1 MSKESR
7 LAAKKRSAQ
16 AAKKRMIR
24 KICKIAAIIMIPV
37 IIICIGFA
45 IYLNNLEKNVTSSSF
60 VNNEGKIKGKAA
72 KNYVTLCDYKNIT
85 LNREDNLPTKT
96 ELQNAVDAEINS
108 HKETVDKDGTELK
121 ADSTVNLNYSVTV
134 DGKELTDKKAENK
147 SYVLGSNNL
156 TKAFDDA
163 VAKLKVGD
171 SFDIEVTFP
180 SDYSDSDLKDKKAKL
195 AGKVVSV
202 VVVPELTDAFVADKM
217 KEEMK
222 DSSYPLTVQ
231 GMKDFLANNIYEQ
244 KLESSIEEYLIEKT
258 TVKSYPWL
266 YTKAQF
272 YLQDKNYVSTM
283 NYYNQMFGRE
293 MYKQPADMLGLKSNK
308 EYKNKLKEDARGT
321 VKYYLTY
328 QAIFEDAGLEKI
340 TEEEVKSYI
349 AQNGTSS
356 YDELVKANGYP
367 CLAQAVLRE
376 KAFEHVKELVKVN
389 GDTSKMYVDDPA
401 TPSDAEKK

>member
-1 MSKESR
+1 
-7 LAAKKRSAQ
+7 
-16 AAKKRMIR
+16 
-24 KICKIAAIIMIPV
+24 
-37 IIICIGFA
+37 
-45 IYLNNLEKNVTSSSF
+45 
-60 VNNEGKIKGKAA
+60 
-72 KNYVTLCDYKNIT
+72 
-85 LNREDNLPTKT
+85 
-96 ELQNAVDAEINS
+96 
-108 HKETVDKDGTELK
+108 
-121 ADSTVNLNYSVTV
+121 
-134 DGKELTDKKAENK
+134 
-147 SYVLGSNNL
+147 
-156 TKAFDDA
+156 
-163 VAKLKVGD
+163 
-171 SFDIEVTFP
+171 
-180 SDYSDSDLKDKKAKL
+180 
-195 AGKVVSV
+195 
-202 VVVPELTDAFVADKM
+202 
-217 KEEMK
+217 
-222 DSSYPLTVQ
+222 
-231 GMKDFLANNIYEQ
+231 
-244 KLESSIEEYLIEKT
+244 
-258 TVKSYPWL
+258 
-266 YTKAQF
+266 
-272 YLQDKNYVSTM
+272 M